1 MHACHSPA
9 ASSWAA
15 RSRFYGC
22 DEAER
27 HSRPR
32 CRRCARRGHRGRFAL
47 LAGSSEPQAL
57 EVPPPDESVV
67 IYPDGHDPDEQI
79 ACMFR
84 LDCLMD
90 QIEKA
95 AGVPAPGPVPTVP
108 PGPPVEVVPV

>member
-1 MHACHSPA
+1 
-9 ASSWAA
+9 
-15 RSRFYGC
+15 
-22 DEAER
+22 
-27 HSRPR
+27 
-32 CRRCARRGHRGRFAL
+32 L